1 MPSIE
6 FLSDNKK
13 IDAEQGESILQ
24 AALRAGISHTHV
36 CGGKA
41 RCTTCRVLIIDD
53 TDGHLSPR
61 CDREKLLADKFGFSS
76 NIRLACQAKVTG
88 DVKTRRLVIDD
99 EDVDIT
105 LLNITEE
112 GESFSSTGI
121 EKSVAILFAD
131 IRDFTS
137 FSEIQLPYDVI
148 HMLNRYFYRMRQIIE
163 HNHGEIFNYMGD
175 GLLALFDA
183 DDCNVSKANSVG
195 AALQM
200 LDSMDKMQSYL
211 ERTYGQSLE
220 IGIGIHAGDVVIGSI
235 DDACNDKKMVIGD
248 SVNFASRVESENK
261 RLGSRLLVSESVYES
276 LKDKLETGLT
286 CSTELKG
293 KQGRHGLYEVL
304 SLDTDK

>member
-1 MPSIE
+1 MASIE
-6 FLSDNKK
+6 FLSDNRT
-13 IDAEQGESILQ
+13 IEAEQGESILQ
-24 AALRAGISHTHV
+24 AALRAGIPHTHV

-41 RCTTCRVLIIDD
+41 RCSTCRVLIIDD
-53 TDGHLSPR
+53 TDVNLFPAHETER
-61 CDREKLLADKFGFSS
+61 LLAEKYGFPAD
-76 NIRLACQAKVTG
+76 IRLACQAKVSG
-88 DVKTRRLVIDD
+88 DIKIRRLVIDD

-105 LLNITEE
+105 LQNSTEE

-137 FSEIQLPYDVI
+137 FSDKQLPYDVI
-148 HMLNRYFYRMRQIIE
+148 HMLNRYFYRMRKIIE
-163 HNHGEIFNYMGD
+163 DNQGEIFNYMGD
-175 GLLALFDA
+175 GLLALFNA
-183 DDCNVSKANSVG
+183 EDCSVSKANSVR

-211 ERTYGQSLE
+211 ERTYGQGLH

-248 SVNFASRVESENK
+248 AVNFASRVESENK

-276 LKDKLETGLT
+276 LKDGLEIGLS
-286 CSTELKG
+286 CSTEVKG
-293 KQGRHGLYEVL
+293 KQGRFGLYEVL
-304 SLDTDK
+304 SFSDN